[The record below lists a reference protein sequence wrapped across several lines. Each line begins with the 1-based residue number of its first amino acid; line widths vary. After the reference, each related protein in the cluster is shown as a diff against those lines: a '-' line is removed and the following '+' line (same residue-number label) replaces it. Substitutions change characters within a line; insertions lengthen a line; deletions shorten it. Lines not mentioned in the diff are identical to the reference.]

1 MVEFEHRYRSN
12 VGRGVHRFTRI
23 ATQRYWH
30 AHEKVAEFIGA
41 QGGITVFTK
50 NTTEAIN
57 MVAHGLSWTAGDRVV
72 TSILEHHSNL
82 LPWRSLEKQGVTLD
96 IVGIRPDYSLDMD
109 AFRKMLEKPVR
120 LVAITQASNVLGII
134 TPVHEI
140 AALCREKGVLLL
152 IDGAQAAP
160 HIPVNV
166 ASIG

>member
-1 MVEFEHRYRSN
+1 
-12 VGRGVHRFTRI
+12 
-23 ATQRYWH
+23 
-30 AHEKVAEFIGA
+30 
-41 QGGITVFTK
+41 
-50 NTTEAIN
+50 
-57 MVAHGLSWTAGDRVV
+57 
-72 TSILEHHSNL
+72 
-82 LPWRSLEKQGVTLD
+82 
-96 IVGIRPDYSLDMD
+96 MD

-166 ASIG
+166 ASIGCDFYCFSGHKLRGPTGTGVLWMKEATLTPLMQGGGTVESVAEDDVVLIQGYEQYEAGTPNIAGGIGLGVAVDYLRKIGMDTIHSMKKILPAA